1 MAPPKKK
8 ITKKKS
14 PVRKPVKKAVVKKK
28 GPKKAAS
35 TPQKKVSKKVV
46 KKVAKKTITKKS
58 LAKKKVVKKATKR
71 TSPTQKQKTKK
82 AERPKN
88 TGRKTPPPPAVITS
102 ASGGS
107 GEISAVN
114 LYYKNISQVELLSPK
129 EEVDLAARIKKGDE
143 KARDLMIRANLR
155 LVIKF
160 AHNYNYMGL
169 SLPDLIS
176 EGNIG
181 LMKAVERFDPK
192 KGGKLSTYA
201 AWWIKQAIKRALSNQ
216 GKTIRLPIYLVD
228 KISKMRQ
235 VITQFEDEFKREPSN
250 EEIAATMSIS
260 IRKVV
265 ILKAASKRTHSLNAP
280 TQGDEGEKKEYS
292 DIVGDENTPTPSERF
307 EDKAL
312 IHDLHSIF
320 DRIKP
325 RDAEIIKMRFGVG
338 YPEPMTLDEVG
349 KHLNITR
356 ERVRQIQESAIRQ
369 LRTFMKEMESPL
381 TAEAMQSIEEEKM
394 KMQALQEF
402 IESQAETPEN
412 ISSPEE

>member
-1 MAPPKKK
+1 MPPPKKK
-8 ITKKKS
+8 TAKKKS
-14 PVRKPVKKAVVKKK
+14 PARKPVKKAVVKKK
-28 GPKKAAS
+28 SPRKKAI
-35 TPQKKVSKKVV
+35 KKAVKKIAKKKTAKKSPAKKKVV
-46 KKVAKKTITKKS
+46 KKVAKKATKKVAPKAPPATKKS
-58 LAKKKVVKKATKR
+58 KKTEAPESK
-71 TSPTQKQKTKK
+71 
-82 AERPKN
+82 
-88 TGRKTPPPPAVITS
+88 GRKAPPAIITS
-102 ASGGS
+102 SSGGS

-129 EEVDLAARIKKGDE
+129 EEIDLAARIKKGDD

-155 LVIKF
+155 LVIKI

-176 EGNIG
+176 EGNMG

-201 AWWIKQAIKRALSNQ
+201 AWWIKQSIKRALSNQ
-216 GKTIRLPIYLVD
+216 AKTIRLPIYLVD
-228 KISKMRQ
+228 KISKMRKA
-235 VITQFEDEFKREPSN
+235 VSQFEEEFKREPAN
-250 EEIAATMSIS
+250 EEIAALMNIS

-280 TQGDEGEKKEYS
+280 IQGDEGEKKEYS

-312 IHDLHSIF
+312 IKDLHSIF

-325 RDAEIIKMRFGVG
+325 RDAEVIKMRFGVG

-349 KHLNITR
+349 KHLEITR

-369 LRTFMKEMESPL
+369 IRTFMQEMESPL
-381 TAEAMQSIEEEKM
+381 TAEAMQSLEEEKM

-402 IESQAETPEN
+402 IESQAEAPEN
-412 ISSPEE
+412 ISDSKE